1 VRMRIRA
8 ITEYDGTGRAIEEPL
23 WVESTNWQGSP
34 QALGRGSDVAQ
45 GMFRPAAKLEKWRA

>member
-1 VRMRIRA
+1 MRIRA